1 MPMILGETVAGLLA
15 PMQRANLGFWT
26 EKFTSS
32 IAKRATKDTAALT

>member
-26 EKFTSS
+26 EKIQVPDCEAHDEVT
-32 IAKRATKDTAALT
+32 LQP